1 MADTTRSAWD
11 LEPGEVVAVPGGKG
25 EGKLDQYGIV
35 TNFRCREGLPYV
47 ISADLES
54 GEVTEDTWET
64 FTGGADARLS
74 GLRGDQ
80 HWTKVVKTARSRLG
94 QRWDAVRSTGEHFVR
109 WAHGLP
115 EENPELVEGAVK
127 VAIAAGL
134 AVGAA
139 LLVKA
144 VFARR

>member
-1 MADTTRSAWD
+1 MADSTRNPCD
-11 LEPGEVVAVPGGKG
+11 LEPGEVVAVRNA

-54 GEVTEDTWET
+54 GEVTEDTWDE
-64 FTGGADARLS
+64 FTGGADARLT

-94 QRWDAVRSTGEHFVR
+94 QRLEAVRSNGQAFVR

-115 EENPELVEGAVK
+115 EEHPELVRGAVT

-134 AVGAA
+134 TVG
-139 LLVKA
+139 
-144 VFARR
+144 